1 MSRQSCLAF
10 FSSSILRNSLRYDRP
25 AILQFLLFLQFLVRR
40 IPHSTSYSTA
50 LQFHNKVDAATCAG
64 WRQASWQTGRCR
76 SPGILNPRP

>member
-1 MSRQSCLAF
+1 M
-10 FSSSILRNSLRYDRP
+10 
-25 AILQFLLFLQFLVRR
+25 
-40 IPHSTSYSTA
+40 SYSTA